1 MFTAVDKIKLQGKK
15 TSDKNVLQGLNKNK
29 IIKKNMGLSIQLA
42 EFILKEH
49 IYQPL
54 PKIVHTIGRP
64 FLGFT
69 ESQMLELFKRNS
81 FSPNLYQLENDN
93 FTNEAKNLL
102 KRTGQQSI
110 SDKTYFEALG
120 ATTSTIDISDY
131 FRKSTDSDP
140 K

>member
-1 MFTAVDKIKLQGKK
+1 
-15 TSDKNVLQGLNKNK
+15 
-29 IIKKNMGLSIQLA
+29 MGLSIQLA